1 MEKLYIPTQ
10 TEYEKAKA
18 ETRSAYAHIF
28 IVPTCESEIPSV
40 EQLKL
45 CGGKNLQFLDVFL
58 DQRQQALEEERAQIQ
73 GILKGSFSDN
83 LDAEPLCCTLGHP
96 EWGRLGQSCIN
107 CCPVARRLHKQA
119 FDESGERIRSLLPQE
134 GVEVLSHLD
143 EGKAVIDEILR
154 ELASKTPCA
163 LGSSEHHVAL
173 LNNLDQRFRYLT
185 DACNALTL
193 YRARLKEV
201 PQLDLPIFID
211 NRNIRWIPA
220 SNGSNKN
227 DMCYFVTPEDTGKID
242 KIRDLSPSFKVGKH
256 GEFLTGFLY
265 PTEDKDRYTF
275 ASPNLNEF
283 QRELWDVNICDPF
296 LMRADELEMLTAHP
310 EAVGMWAETRNYPQ
324 DVDLAK
330 LQPLYNYFHS
340 LGGK

>member
-10 TEYEKAKA
+10 AKYEKAEA
-18 ETRSAYAHIF
+18 GTRSAYVHIF

-58 DQRQQALEEERAQIQ
+58 DQRQQALEDERAKVHD
-73 GILKGSFSDN
+73 ILKGSFSNN
-83 LDAEPLCCTLGHP
+83 LNTEPPHCILGHP
-96 EWGRLGQSCIN
+96 EGDRMDQVCTN
-107 CCPVARRLHKQA
+107 CCPIARLLHKQA
-119 FDESGERIRSLLPQE
+119 FDESGERIRSLLPRE
-134 GVEVLSHLD
+134 GVEVLSRLD
-143 EGKAVIDEILR
+143 EGKAVIDETLR

-201 PQLDLPIFID
+201 PQLDMPIFID
-211 NRNIRWIPA
+211 DRDQDWIGDGKDMRYFITPDDA
-220 SNGSNKN
+220 EKIAKMQKN
-227 DMCYFVTPEDTGKID
+227 EPNFTIGKFGDFVTGNLDEYEGEYMFIHTGRKCA
-242 KIRDLSPSFKVGKH
+242 FKVC
-256 GEFLTGFLY
+256 
-265 PTEDKDRYTF
+265 
-275 ASPNLNEF
+275 
-283 QRELWDVNICDPF
+283 DVSIHDPF

-310 EAVGMWAETRNYPQ
+310 EAIGMWAETRNYPQ

-340 LGGK
+340 LVGNG